1 MLHIVCIR
9 QYIPP
14 ENKKKETRCKCNYL
28 CILIY
33 GLNSPLLHNN
43 ILTNNTLYLAG
54 LPFLAA
60 NYSDCCFFLQSDC
73 IYNVNFYIPLMVKHD
88 DLISVISKKIISFKI
103 SKSRDQVFTNHSK
116 S

>member
-9 QYIPP
+9 QCVPP
-14 ENKKKETRCKCNYL
+14 ENKKIKETRCKCNYL
-28 CILIY
+28 CMLIY

-60 NYSDCCFFLQSDC
+60 NFSDSVVFFFRV
-73 IYNVNFYIPLMVKHD
+73 IVYIMS
-88 DLISVISKKIISFKI
+88 ISIFP
-103 SKSRDQVFTNHSK
+103 
-116 S
+116 